1 MCLRPGPH
9 SVFLAIFGLFLG
21 QKSDKIRILALETN
35 FHKGNLYNKLFWKF
49 GHSNRRNGEVLTQN
63 IGENYL
69 IYHSGY
75 HGNAENQGIFSPFF
89 GSFSDIFKRMTTKL
103 SGQFDIL
110 ISLIKIT
117 CKCKYSDPDKFLS
130 HKNRPKTAKNTEW
143 DPGRRHFL
151 VITWSF

>member
-1 MCLRPGPH
+1 MTKNVSSAWAH

-49 GHSNRRNGEVLTQN
+49 GHSNKRNGEVLTQN

-117 CKCKYSDPDKFLS
+117 CKCKYSYLDNFLS
-130 HKNRPKTAKNTEW
+130 QKTGQKQPKTQSGPRPKA
-143 DPGRRHFL
+143 HF
-151 VITWSF
+151 WS